1 MAEVGGSAGV
11 SKDLLDLVG
20 LDENDVKVEGG
31 DEDVLS
37 GDENLSEGSEEE
49 QHTELKF
56 HERGWVQAGSMGVVV
71 GFVTIVA
78 GFFLSSSFGIGRQED
93 VVAASQEQSQSSA
106 AERGFLDMTPE
117 QKDARISELEAQ
129 RAILD
134 QRYRAELAKL
144 QAEQQLNR
152 EVQPDD
158 QTPLEERKG
167 QPRSGQPST
176 VLSTLPDS
184 PTPLE
189 PVVVPPPSP
198 PPSSSPSPPV
208 PPSPSLPAQGP
219 ALELSQQSPEA
230 AINQWQV
237 MWQFQQ
243 KLGSFGRVDGN
254 ATPVVKA
261 ELSTQSDPS
270 SATSATPVQ
279 EPSMEEQ
286 GGTGQFVMPEENLS
300 PYHENQDIQGF
311 QAPNKNKNIQGSQGS
326 ISSFSP
332 STLASVARSES
343 LSARADVSRLPD
355 ISQRVRAQQEAF
367 LQGYIYPELVSE
379 PEVKLA
385 ATHTQ
390 KVMGGT
396 QVPGR
401 VKTPVIFLEGDERN
415 KERTFS
421 IEIVEESSLTEV
433 LPPGTLVLGRVS
445 TVAPNGLMF
454 LEGTAIVTPNGIEY
468 KLPENAVEIRGEKGR
483 PLMAKLFQTG
493 TLSEI
498 AKLLGTVIANGVQ
511 QVARLYNE
519 PEVDRQVIVNS
530 DSENIRETV
539 ITKSKNTKNY
549 RAAAIEGALSVL
561 NPKLQEWL
569 QSKKAAPV
577 NVWHLEAG
585 RKVDIFFHRTV
596 QLNSF

>member
-20 LDENDVKVEGG
+20 LDENDVQVEGG

-37 GDENLSEGSEEE
+37 GDENLSEGSEGE

-78 GFFLSSSFGIGRQED
+78 GLFLSSSFGIGRQED
-93 VVAASQEQSQSSA
+93 VVAASQEQSQGSA

-152 EVQPDD
+152 EVKPDD

-176 VLSTLPDS
+176 VLSTPPDS
-184 PTPLE
+184 PTPPE
-189 PVVVPPPSP
+189 PVVVPP
-198 PPSSSPSPPV
+198 PSPPV
-208 PPSPSLPAQGP
+208 PPSPSLPAQDP

-300 PYHENQDIQGF
+300 PSHENQD
-311 QAPNKNKNIQGSQGS
+311 IQGSQGS

-396 QVPGR
+396 QVSGR

-421 IEIVEESSLTEV
+421 IEIVEESSLKEV

-483 PLMAKLFQTG
+483 PLMAKLFRTG

-530 DSENIRETV
+530 DSEDVRETV
-539 ITKSKNTKNY
+539 ITKSKSTKNY

-596 QLNSF
+596 QLNSV